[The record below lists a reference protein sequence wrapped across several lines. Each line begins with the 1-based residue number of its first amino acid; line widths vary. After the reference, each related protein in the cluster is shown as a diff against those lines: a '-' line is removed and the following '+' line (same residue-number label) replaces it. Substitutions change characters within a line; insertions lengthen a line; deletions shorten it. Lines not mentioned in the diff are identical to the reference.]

1 METIVD
7 AILSSGS
14 AEFSWHDE
22 QYLIQQ
28 ESNKGCHYLSL
39 WRVIPKAACLCRVCF
54 EVFDGISKE
63 TIEELFSQP
72 LPDGH
77 TVRDMVRSSE
87 TIRARVEA
95 ARERQRQRLAGTGE
109 TVNAQLSGQRL
120 RDACRLDAASET
132 MLRAAYTR
140 LNLTARSYD
149 RVLRVART
157 IADLAGSSGIEAVHL
172 AEALQYRTQI

>member
-7 AILSSGS
+7 TILSGGA

-54 EVFDGISKE
+54 EVFDGISE
-63 TIEELFSQP
+63 EIIEELFSQP

-77 TVRDMVRSSE
+77 TVRDLVQSPE
-87 TIRARVEA
+87 IIPTT
-95 ARERQRQRLAGTGE
+95 REP
-109 TVNAQLSGQRL
+109 
-120 RDACRLDAASET
+120 
-132 MLRAAYTR
+132 
-140 LNLTARSYD
+140 
-149 RVLRVART
+149 
-157 IADLAGSSGIEAVHL
+157 
-172 AEALQYRTQI
+172 